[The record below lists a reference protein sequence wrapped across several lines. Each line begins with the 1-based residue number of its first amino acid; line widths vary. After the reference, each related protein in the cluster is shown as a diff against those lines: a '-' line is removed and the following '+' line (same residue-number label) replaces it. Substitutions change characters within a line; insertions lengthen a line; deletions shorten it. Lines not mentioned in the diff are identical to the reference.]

1 MKIGVMSQ
9 KMNTGN
15 GVATMSDSLSG
26 SRLGYWLEEC
36 ETCRKETEH
45 MEVLGGECVQCRK
58 RTEAIKSVAGRHK
71 CVRLS
76 LDYMSVDLADSEIVR
91 TECGIEVASGRSS
104 ATIMNDGIVS
114 IHDDGYVLAI
124 EIR

>member
-1 MKIGVMSQ
+1 
-9 KMNTGN
+9 
-15 GVATMSDSLSG
+15 MSDSLSG

-76 LDYMSVDLADSEIVR
+76 LDYMSVDLANSEIVR
-91 TECGIEVASGRSS
+91 ADYGIEITSGHSVAE
-104 ATIMNDGIVS
+104 IMNEGIES
-114 IHDDGYVLAI
+114 IHDSGSVV
-124 EIR
+124 EINVR